1 MIRIRSTALALLL
14 SAGFSTAAL
23 AAGEISADALNADR
37 KSCQSACTDRGQTAA
52 KCTGYCDCTVKGI
65 DNQLTLD
72 EYRILSTAASKQESA
87 PPATVAK
94 LKTITGACRAKMA
107 Q

>member
-1 MIRIRSTALALLL
+1 MIRIRSAALALVL
-14 SAGFSTAAL
+14 SASFSTVAL
-23 AAGEISADALNADR
+23 AAGEISADALTADR
-37 KSCQSACTDRGQTAA
+37 QSCQSACTDRGQTVA
-52 KCTGYCDCTVKGI
+52 KCTNYCDCTVKGI

-72 EYRILSTAASKQESA
+72 EYRALSDAAAKKEPA
-87 PPATVAK
+87 PDATVAK